1 MALSKETLDFLV
13 ENRIQNSRSWF
24 LGHRKEYQKYVK
36 QPLLELAQQ
45 LAVCAAEID
54 PDIIAVPS
62 RAVSR
67 INRDTRFTKDKA
79 LYRDVMWCAFSRDK
93 KVYDTPCALV
103 LEFSPMGFRYGCGYW
118 QTPPKT
124 LEAMRELILADS
136 PLFRKAEKARSSS
149 SLFALEGDC
158 YKRSRFPEQPE
169 RLRCWL
175 DPGKIF
181 PICTTARIFLCYFQ
195 TDCLLWCQRD
205 SESFSRSMPFSKK
218 RKTEH
223 GKNGTL
229 YKFI

>member
-24 LGHRKEYQKYVK
+24 LEHRKEYQKYVK

-62 RAVSR
+62 RAISR

-93 KVYDTPCALV
+93 KIYDTPCALV

-169 RLRCWL
+169 RLRYWL
-175 DPGKIF
+175 DRKNISYLHNSKDFSLLFSDRLSSVVAEGFRELQPVYAFFKEAENR
-181 PICTTARIFLCYFQ
+181 AREK
-195 TDCLLWCQRD
+195 RD
-205 SESFSRSMPFSKK
+205 V
-218 RKTEH
+218 
-223 GKNGTL
+223 L
-229 YKFI
+229 

>member
-158 YKRSRFPEQPE
+158 YKRSRFPEQPYPE
-169 RLRCWL
+169 KLT
-175 DPGKIF
+175 K
-181 PICTTARIFLCYFQ
+181 
-195 TDCLLWCQRD
+195 QRD
-205 SESFSRSMPFSKK
+205 GRRPESPGNTYK
-218 RKTEH
+218 RKPTAYAV
-223 GKNGTL
+223 GFRL
-229 YKFI
+229 YSWRPQAVVRGSLCEKEWPEIVFF